1 MNAYVTLD
9 ILKSGAVLDIAGSED
24 DGRLLMLLE
33 SVSRQ
38 VDAYC
43 NRHFFTLR
51 GEMVFDGGRLER
63 AANPGPGIGGYG
75 RPGYGRGR

>member
-43 NRHFFTLR
+43 NRHFFTPSR
-51 GEMVFDGGRLER
+51 GDGIRR
-63 AANPGPGIGGYG
+63 
-75 RPGYGRGR
+75 